1 MRMGLLASL
10 AALAVAPAM
19 AAASGPVVPQ
29 AERGA
34 PVLSGTY
41 RLLNGD
47 PINLARLRGRVVL
60 VVNTASQCGYTD
72 QYRPLEALWRQ
83 RRAAGLTVVGVPSS
97 DFQQELPT
105 NAQVARFCERNFGVS
120 FPMMRISPV
129 TGARAIPLFKGLSR
143 PAWSKQPQWN
153 FNKYLVD
160 RRGRVAMY
168 FPASVEP
175 GSPAMR
181 KAVATLLAEPRG
193 GGRRV

>member
-1 MRMGLLASL
+1 MRTGLVAFV
-10 AALAVAPAM
+10 AALALAPAV
-19 AAASGPVVPQ
+19 AWGNGPVVPPS
-29 AERGA
+29 ERGA

-41 RLLNGD
+41 QRLDGD

-60 VVNTASQCGYTD
+60 VVNTASHCGYSD

-83 RRAAGLTVVGVPSS
+83 RKGDGVSVVGVPSK

-105 NAQVARFCERNFGVS
+105 DAQVARFCTRNFGVS
-120 FPMMRISPV
+120 FPMLRISTV
-129 TGARAIPLFKGLSR
+129 TGQTAIPLFRGLAAPSWSR
-143 PAWSKQPQWN
+143 PPQWN

-175 GSPAMR
+175 DSPAMR
-181 KAVATLLAEPRG
+181 KAIATLLAERPR
-193 GGRRV
+193 